1 MQIKPEESEHVR
13 VGHTGHPPAMDEGAP
28 AASGSMLAPMNLLRI
43 VLHRWLLVIL
53 CTVMGG
59 LGGLLY
65 LQKATP
71 IYVAEAQLEMNVR
84 RPRVTTSEAVF
95 DDSNAGDSDS
105 VFNTRFAK
113 FKSPAMERLV
123 AREYIK
129 RYPSEDRVRGGTTAV
144 GSETLADCLPYV
156 TWYKDSNADIVYVSY
171 KDSDPEFAARL
182 VNVLTYCAGVLMM
195 EENQA
200 LSDEAVRWLVSQV
213 QEQKDSL
220 EKVET
225 QLAATRLDFRLDS
238 LEQRKIAIG
247 QSLLAVSMEKD
258 QFASQLSSRK
268 AVYDFVSGLKETD
281 LNLEILPS
289 GLPKEEQ
296 LNELIRGWRAAN
308 DELLVVADRYTEIH
322 PEYRAAE
329 EREIRARKRLKQF
342 IDISTQSVL
351 NEIELLENQ
360 VRQVNE
366 RIKNLNS
373 EALEL
378 EKQVVSGTQRLQSIE
393 RRRDAA
399 DNAYQTMLRR
409 VEEARLSAD
418 ENMAFTKVIRTAAVP
433 QIPVSPI
440 KINTFAT
447 GIFLGTAVGCAI
459 AILLALLVDKIESV
473 TDLKSLNLRILGTIP
488 PDKKIVD
495 RDELATIGL
504 RDKFH
509 HIVEIFAGIN
519 SLITSDKYKDH
530 TQVILM
536 SSVEPGEGKTISAC
550 NLAISSALNG
560 ARTLLIDFDLRRPQ
574 LATVFKIDEGQSS
587 LLEWLSNYQSNSTCA
602 ELVSRDIITGLD
614 VITSRKDRH
623 VNPAELMGRSR
634 PAELLKWARKNY
646 DRVIIDSAPLG
657 PVVDARVIANQVDS
671 IIVVSRLGKTNR
683 RRLKFALTRFH
694 EIDAHVLGCIANDVS
709 HSLAGLFD
717 GAEGYG
723 YGRNYKAYGRDDD

>member
-1 MQIKPEESEHVR
+1 MQMKSEDSEHAKVR
-13 VGHTGHPPAMDEGAP
+13 PMGPPPSIGEGAP
-28 AASGSMLAPMNLLRI
+28 AASGSILAPMNLLRI

-53 CTVMGG
+53 CTIMGG
-59 LGGLLY
+59 LAGIVY
-65 LQKATP
+65 IQQATP
-71 IYVAEAQLEMNVR
+71 IYVAEAQLEMSVR
-84 RPRVTTSEAVF
+84 RPRVTNSEAVF

-105 VFNTRFAK
+105 IFNTRFAK

-129 RYPSEDRVRGGTTAV
+129 RYPPEDARGSSAV
-144 GSETLADCLPYV
+144 GPETLADCLPYV
-156 TWYKDSNADIVYVSY
+156 TWYKDSSADIVYVSY
-171 KDSDPEFAARL
+171 KDSDPEFAAQL

-200 LSDEAVRWLVSQV
+200 LSDEAVKWLVSQV

-238 LEQRKIAIG
+238 LEQRKTAIG
-247 QSLLAVSMEKD
+247 QSLLAVSLEKD

-268 AVYDFVSGLKETD
+268 AVYEFVSGLKEAD
-281 LNLEILPS
+281 PNLEILPS

-296 LNELIRGWRAAN
+296 LNELIRGWRSAN
-308 DELLVVADRYTEIH
+308 DELLAIADRYTEIH
-322 PEYRAAE
+322 PEYRAAA
-329 EREIRARKRLKQF
+329 EREARSRERLKQF
-342 IDISTQSVL
+342 IDMSTKSVL
-351 NEIELLENQ
+351 SEIELLEKQ
-360 VRQVNE
+360 VSQVDE
-366 RIKNLNS
+366 RIKILNS

-378 EKQVVSGTQRLQSIE
+378 EKQVVSGAQRLQSLE
-393 RRRDAA
+393 RQRDAA

-418 ENMAFTKVIRTAAVP
+418 ENMAFTKVIRTATVP
-433 QIPVSPI
+433 RFPVSPI
-440 KINTFAT
+440 KSKAIASS
-447 GIFLGTAVGCAI
+447 IFLGMAVGCAM
-459 AILLALLVDKIESV
+459 AILLALFIDRIESV
-473 TDLKSLNLRILGTIP
+473 TDLKALGLNILGTIP
-488 PDKKIVD
+488 SEKKIVY

-519 SLITSDKYKDH
+519 SLIMSDKYKSH
-530 TQVILM
+530 TQVVLM

-560 ARTLLIDFDLRRPQ
+560 ARTLLIDGDLRRPQ
-574 LATVFKIDEGQSS
+574 LATVFKIDESQPS
-587 LLEWLSNYQSNSTCA
+587 LLEWLSNDQSDLTCA
-602 ELVSRDIITGLD
+602 ELVSHDIITGLD
-614 VITSRKDRH
+614 VISSKKNRH
-623 VNPAELMGRSR
+623 INPAELMGRSR
-634 PAELLKWARKNY
+634 PSELIAWARKKY

-671 IIVVSRLGKTNR
+671 IIVVSRLGKTSR
-683 RRLKFALTRFH
+683 RRLKFALKKFH

-723 YGRNYKAYGRDDD
+723 GGYGGSYKAYGRDD